1 MLQRQDAAR
10 ALRSDVVSVIVLNY
24 QGAADTIACLR
35 AVEELDWPKDRLEI
49 ICVDNDSG
57 DGSVE
62 EITAAAPGVR
72 MVVSERNTGF
82 AGGMNLGVAGATG
95 EYVGLINNDA
105 RPHSA
110 WVREAIA
117 ELEADPEVACVASK
131 VLDWDGELIDYVD
144 GSLTWF
150 GMGYKREVGRP
161 DSADFDHPKNVLFAT
176 GAAMFVRTEV
186 FLGVGGFDE
195 RFFMFYEDVD
205 LGWRLNLLGHRVRYV
220 PGSIAYHRHHVTI
233 DRYGKFREHYL
244 LERNA
249 LMSLYKN
256 YGDEAL
262 ARALPAAMALAVRR
276 GISRGGDDPTALDL
290 QRSPGDESQR
300 IELDKDTLTGAYAID
315 HFVEQLPGLAEDR
328 RTIQAAR
335 VRQDVDLIPLFRQAL
350 EPAYPE
356 ARYLEGYAALVQAF
370 DVEHMFTRRRRIA
383 IVTGEPLGAR
393 MAGPAI
399 RAWEIASALSAEH
412 DVELATT
419 GTCSIDS
426 PDFETR
432 SVSGRDLRRLEQWC
446 DVLIFQGLLLTLHPW
461 LRRSTKVL
469 VADIYDPFHLEVLEQ
484 TKDQS
489 EAFRHQTL
497 KDCVAALNNQLER
510 ADFMLCAS
518 PKQRDFWLG
527 QLAGLGR
534 INPETYDDDENLET
548 LLAVVPFGLNDA
560 APVRTAPAIKGVVPG
575 IGADDKVILWGGGVY
590 NWFDPLTL
598 IRAVDRLRE
607 RRPDVRLF
615 FLGMRHPNPDVPEM
629 RMAATAVS
637 LSDRLGL
644 TNKHVFFNDDWV
656 PYERRGNYLL
666 DADIGVSCHLQ
677 HVETA
682 FSFRTRILDYLWAG
696 LPIVT
701 TSGDTFGDLVEA
713 EGLGFSVA
721 AGDIDCLEEAL
732 FQLLDDEDLAARCS
746 KRSREVARSFTWS
759 KVMQPLLEFC
769 RNPRRAP
776 DLAVEL
782 GEAAVGMPRA
792 FLDSSRPSIREDVAL
807 ARDYLRQG
815 GVREVSRRAAG
826 RITRLVRERLGRPE
840 SAPQLRR

>member
-1 MLQRQDAAR
+1 MPQHLDAAR
-10 ALRSDVVSVIVLNY
+10 TLRSDVVSVIVLNY

-35 AVEELDWPKDRLEI
+35 ALEDLDWPKDRLEI
-49 ICVDNDSG
+49 ICVDNASG

-62 EITAAAPGVR
+62 EISAAAPGVR
-72 MVVSERNTGF
+72 MVVSEANTGF
-82 AGGMNLGVAGATG
+82 AGGMNLGVRSATG
-95 EYVGLINNDA
+95 EYVALLNNDA
-105 RPHSA
+105 RPDTA
-110 WVREAIA
+110 WVREAII
-117 ELEADPEVACVASK
+117 ELEADPEIACVASK
-131 VLDWDGELIDYVD
+131 VLDWDGTHVDYVD

-150 GMGYKREVGRP
+150 GMGYKREVERP
-161 DSADFDHPKNVLFAT
+161 DSPDYDRPKDVLFAT
-176 GAAMFVRTEV
+176 GAAMLARTEV
-186 FLGVGGFDE
+186 FLAVGGFDE

-205 LGWRLNLLGHRVRYV
+205 LGWRLNLMGHRVRYV
-220 PGSIAYHRHHVTI
+220 PGSIAYHRHHVTMN
-233 DRYGKFREHYL
+233 RYGKFREHYL

-256 YGDEAL
+256 YGEEAL
-262 ARALPAAMALAVRR
+262 TRALPAAMALSVRR
-276 GISRGGDDPTALDL
+276 AISRGGDDPTALDL
-290 QRSPGDESQR
+290 ERSPGDESQR
-300 IELDKDTLTGAYAID
+300 IEVDKDTLTGAYAID
-315 HFVEQLPGLAEDR
+315 YFVEQLPGLEESR

-335 VRQDVDLIPLFRQAL
+335 VRQDVDLIPLFRQAM
-350 EPAYPE
+350 EPAYPD
-356 ARYLEGYAALVQAF
+356 ARYLEGYNAIVHAF
-370 DVEHMFTRRRRIA
+370 DIEHLFSRRRRIA

-412 DVELATT
+412 EVELVTT

-426 PDFETR
+426 PDFATR

-489 EAFRHQTL
+489 EVLRSQVL
-497 KDCVAALNNQLER
+497 KDCVTALNDQLDR

-534 INPETYDDDENLET
+534 INPETYDDDENLES
-548 LLAVVPFGLNDA
+548 LLAVVPFGLSEA
-560 APVRTAPAIKGVVPG
+560 APTRTAPAIKGVVPG
-575 IGADDKVILWGGGVY
+575 ISADDKVIIWGGGVY

-629 RMAATAVS
+629 RMAVSAMS

-656 PYERRGNYLL
+656 PYEQRGNYLL

-713 EGLGFSVA
+713 EGLGFSVNA
-721 AGDIDCLEEAL
+721 NDVEGLEDAL
-732 FQLLDDEDLAARCS
+732 FKLLDDEDLAGQCA
-746 KRSREVARSFTWS
+746 KRSREVARSFTWT
-759 KVMQPLLEFC
+759 KVMQPLMEFC

-776 DLAVEL
+776 DLAAAL
-782 GEAAVGMPRA
+782 GEAAVGVPRA
-792 FLDSSRPSIREDVAL
+792 FHETSRPSIREDMAL

-815 GVREVSRRAAG
+815 GLSEVSRRAVG
-826 RITRLVRERLGRPE
+826 RVSRLVRERMGRP
-840 SAPQLRR
+840 SPTPQLRR